1 MGCVKGVITQ
11 NKPVRHYSVSVFPS
25 LQPLP
30 DSHRVQGPPD
40 FCSHHPQ
47 KVCTFLATEHITL
60 ADATLAAELQS
71 AFSTADAALRAKLP
85 NVLRLFETIMN
96 QLNLSSFGFPALAEK
111 KALQYT
117 PPPREKK
124 ENLKAPAAPPQ
135 PKAENR
141 EEPQDRSRR

>member
-11 NKPVRHYSVSVFPS
+11 NKPIHTVFKDHLTS
-25 LQPLP
+25 ALTIL
-30 DSHRVQGPPD
+30 
-40 FCSHHPQ
+40 
-47 KVCTFLATEHITL
+47 KN
-60 ADATLAAELQS
+60 ATLAAELQS